1 MPRRPRAFLRGY
13 IFHVLNRAAR
23 RAPLFDSSD
32 DYDAFIRV
40 LESAHAKG
48 SVEIFAYCVMPNHWH
63 LVVGVDKARALSA
76 FMHLLTTTHS
86 RRWRVAHSVT
96 GEGAVY
102 QGRFK
107 AIPVQNDGHFLW
119 VCRYVERNALRAGLV
134 ARAEDWPWSSLHRR
148 SLNMGAPLLSA
159 WPVTPPQTWR
169 AEVNRPQ
176 TAEEIDAFRRAVREG
191 LPYGEVDWSA
201 QLLGRPR
208 RRGRRPK
215 RTPDPIT
222 NT

>member
-1 MPRRPRAFLRGY
+1 MPRRPRTFLRGY

-23 RAPLFDSSD
+23 RGRLFEGPD

-40 LESAHAKG
+40 LEKAHAERQ
-48 SVEIFAYCVMPNHWH
+48 VATFAYCVMPNHWH
-63 LVVGVDKARALSA
+63 LVVSADKARELST

-86 RRWRVAHSVT
+86 RRWCVAHDVA

-107 AIPVQNDGHFLW
+107 AIPVQHDAHFLW

-134 ARAEDWPWSSLHRR
+134 DRAEDWPWSSHRR
-148 SLNMGAPLLSA
+148 CVNEGSPLLSS
-159 WPVTPPQTWR
+159 WPVTAPQPWE

-176 TAEEIDAFRRAVREG
+176 TAEEVEAFRRAVREDV
-191 LPYGEVDWSA
+191 PYDDACWSA
-201 QLLGRPR
+201 QLLGRPPR
-208 RRGRRPK
+208 KGQRPK